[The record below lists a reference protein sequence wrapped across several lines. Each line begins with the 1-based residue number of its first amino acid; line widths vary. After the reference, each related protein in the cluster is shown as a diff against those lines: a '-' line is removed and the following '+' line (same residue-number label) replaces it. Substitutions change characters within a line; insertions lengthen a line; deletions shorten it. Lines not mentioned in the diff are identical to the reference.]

1 MALTQVILVDER
13 DQTVGTMEKLQAHR
27 EGALHRA
34 VTVYLFNPAGQL
46 LLQQRAREK
55 YHCGGLWSN
64 TCCSH
69 PMPAEE
75 SAAAARRRL
84 FEEMGL
90 RVELTPVFQLYY
102 RLPLPDGLIEHEFGH
117 VFFGITTRMPAPD
130 PAEAMAWRW
139 QALPSVV
146 AQLAR
151 EPDSFT
157 PWFTLTMARIPEY
170 HAAFMRAR
178 KTG

>member
-1 MALTQVILVDER
+1 MALTEVILVDER
-13 DQTVGTMEKLQAHR
+13 DQAVGTMEKLQAHR

-34 VTVYLFNPAGQL
+34 VTVYLFNPDGQL

-69 PMPAEE
+69 PLPAEE

-90 RVELTPVFQLYY
+90 RVEMTPVFQLYY
-102 RLPLPDGLIEHEFGH
+102 RLPLPEGLIEHEFGH
-117 VFFGITTRMPAPD
+117 VFFGITAQTPAPD

-139 QALPSVV
+139 QTLPAAA

-151 EPDSFT
+151 EPASFT
-157 PWFTLTMARIPEY
+157 PWFRLTMDRIPEY
-170 HAAFMRAR
+170 HTAFMRAR
-178 KTG
+178 PIG